1 MIFKWE
7 SVAVILTTTKKQQQQ
22 QQQKSIFLFFGAA
35 EEARGT
41 TGKFFLRYNNALKQ
55 LNRFEQTSAHP
66 GRLHS

>member
-1 MIFKWE
+1 ME
-7 SVAVILTTTKKQQQQ
+7 SVAAILTTTTKKQQQK
-22 QQQKSIFLFFGAA
+22 QQKSIFLFFGAA